1 MPWLK
6 FFIQTAIDVA
16 EADSVITEKQAAVA
30 RESNHSIT
38 WHSMRTTM
46 LSAAVKS
53 KVDDKIIGLQANWKN
68 PGQLVQKYARKRK
81 ELSVQMVQGLA
92 AEIREQ
98 WKPDPQR
105 FEVEDD
111 LDVVDPAPCEYVVKG
126 SLPPKALVASDLRY
140 HIKLL
145 SMSSTH
151 TICGRLSLKDVV
163 SFGPDAPGMVC
174 HHCQTKL
181 QNS

>member
-1 MPWLK
+1 M
-6 FFIQTAIDVA
+6 
-16 EADSVITEKQAAVA
+16 A

-98 WKPDPQR
+98 WKT
-105 FEVEDD
+105 
-111 LDVVDPAPCEYVVKG
+111 G
-126 SLPPKALVASDLRY
+126 SPTFRS
-140 HIKLL
+140 
-145 SMSSTH
+145 
-151 TICGRLSLKDVV
+151 G
-163 SFGPDAPGMVC
+163 G
-174 HHCQTKL
+174 
-181 QNS
+181 